1 MNYIVRIFTSLVQ
14 RYLPD
19 PFVFAIILTIIVF
32 ALSRVLTPHSSLDL
46 LQMWGSGFWNLLGF
60 TMQMVLVVVT
70 GHA

>member
-46 LQMWGSGFWNLLGF
+46 LQMWVVGFGIYSALLCKWF
-60 TMQMVLVVVT
+60 
-70 GHA
+70 